1 MYTSFSIENFR
12 LFDQLTVEPLARV
25 NLIAGQN
32 NAGKTAL
39 LEALWLHSGPNI
51 PDLTLRLAGFR
62 GIPGPNPR
70 RLLHDIFYAFDDG
83 RQIALSGYGDWGLSE
98 RALKISSRP
107 AHSTAPTISAASI
120 PPEPVRGFQESDFE
134 SASPSEILFEYTDEH
149 GKDFV
154 SVGRWVRAEHPI
166 SAMLPNLPPIAGVG
180 LATQQASMPERPSC
194 MFLSA
199 RQRSGPEEDAERFGE
214 AELAGHSERILQC
227 LQQVDPRIKRLTTIS
242 APPVPMIHA
251 DVGLSRPVPMGF
263 LGDGVG
269 RLLSTVLA
277 FYTAR
282 GGAILIDE
290 VENGLHHTV
299 LIDIWK
305 SLDWLS
311 HEFNVQVFATT
322 HSYECIRAAHTAF
335 EESETASDFSYL
347 RLQRNPTTGRIEC
360 IPYDDAEAFDYA
372 MEYGKEVR

>member
-1 MYTSFSIENFR
+1 MYTSFTIENFR

-51 PDLTLRLAGFR
+51 PELALRLAGFR

-70 RLLHDIFYAFDDG
+70 RLLHDIFYEFDDS
-83 RQIALSGYGDWGLSE
+83 RKISLSGCGDWGSAE
-98 RALKISSRP
+98 RTLKISSRP
-107 AHSTAPTISAASI
+107 AHSTVPAISATNI

-134 SASPSEILFEYTDEH
+134 SVSPSEILFDYTDEH

-154 SVGRWVRAEHPI
+154 SVGRWVRAEIPTN
-166 SAMLPNLPPIAGVG
+166 ALFPNLPPVAGVG
-180 LATQQASMPERPSC
+180 LATQQAPMPERPSC
-194 MFLSA
+194 VFLSA

-214 AELAGHSERILQC
+214 SELAGHSDRILHC

-299 LIDIWK
+299 LIDVWK
-305 SLDWLS
+305 NLDWLS
-311 HEFNVQVFATT
+311 REFNAQVFATT
-322 HSYECIRAAHTAF
+322 HSYECIVAANNAF
-335 EESETASDFSYL
+335 TELESADLHLHRLYRRNASEPVKAITYTKEMLDTNVEYFWEL
-347 RLQRNPTTGRIEC
+347 R
-360 IPYDDAEAFDYA
+360 
-372 MEYGKEVR
+372 